1 MAVAQL
7 TTETLCA
14 LRSNLISFAQEG
26 ANSLSGFS
34 SGYQAL
40 MSSFEPKR
48 RQLEMDVHNA
58 ARSLSVCES
67 WRGSNGESRNCDS
80 EERQYARAISRL
92 RRLEALID
100 EARTLI
106 AEYESEDQKYRQQ
119 LSQVQERYV
128 PYLDN
133 IISILDS
140 YLDVEDFQVTSSPLI
155 PDTGK
160 GSDTVPSDAAITSD
174 AEASADSPD
183 NSFVSYEIPQ
193 SEYRIAAAGILSV
206 AAVGGASASIPMLIR
221 SRANQMF
228 YDKYGMTEIQALAKA
243 NGETTPAVEEYNR
256 IVRELETAVANAK

>member
-34 SGYQAL
+34 SGYQVL

-58 ARSLSVCES
+58 AHNLSVCES

-100 EARTLI
+100 EARALI

-140 YLDVEDFQVTSSPLI
+140 YLDVEDFQVTPETI
-155 PDTGK
+155 VPDAGEEN
-160 GSDTVPSDAAITSD
+160 DMVPSDAD
-174 AEASADSPD
+174 ASVDLLN
-183 NSFVSYEIPQ
+183 NSFIPQEIQQ
-193 SEYRIAAAGILSV
+193 SEYRTAAAGILSV
-206 AAVGGASASIPMLIR
+206 AAAGGAPASIPMLIR

-228 YDKYGMTEIQALAKA
+228 YDKYGMTDIQVLAKA